1 LAFTFAASTYV
12 SSMKPIAFILL
23 LLVSVSSATFGQF
36 KSSMKITGK
45 ITDAAKNQ
53 PVEYASVGLTDQL
66 TNKVV
71 NGAVTDASGNFEIT
85 GIIPGTYTINIDFIG
100 YQKKTLKDVI
110 VASSAKVISLNT
122 IPLTPSVKML
132 SEVTVSGR
140 AAIVENQIDK
150 IVYNAANDI
159 TSQAGIALDVL
170 KKVPQVVSVDID
182 GNVEL
187 QGNPNVRFLING
199 KPSTVFGNSVTDALS
214 SIPASQIKSIE
225 AITSPGAKYD
235 AQGTG
240 GIINIILK
248 DNRLQGINGSINL
261 AAGTRLENASVN
273 LNFRRNNFGAN
284 AFFSGNKQLVSR
296 TPNAQ
301 DRLGANGTD
310 NTKTSLL
317 QNGSQDFQRSGY
329 RSGVGFDWSP
339 GKKDNLIGAIG
350 FNSFANK
357 SIGITN
363 IRQSVLSA
371 AGSVIS
377 SQNIVRSANS
387 NGGIGAIDWSLN
399 YLKKLNKDGQELNVL
414 YSSSFGKPRNDYN
427 QIQNYSAERIPY
439 MGTSGN
445 TPGNDKQTNIS
456 IDYAHPIKKD
466 FIIETGMKTVLQNIN
481 SMADIRVFNPG
492 TSQFIPDPRQS
503 YQLNY
508 SMKIYA
514 GYLST
519 TFSVFRFLNV
529 KAGARFEHT
538 DVKIDF
544 PNTFIP
550 SYNNLVP
557 SLIFSHNMKGDQS
570 VKLAFTR
577 RIERAEYRE
586 INPFMNLSDPYNIT
600 AGNPLLKPEIG
611 NNFELGYNKSFKNGG
626 NIYVAL
632 IERINTSDIKPYTT
646 FYPTYVIGDST
657 YQNVSVT
664 LRQNIGIE
672 YNSGISIS
680 GSIPI
685 TDQLNLRGNFMVTQK
700 RVVNN
705 LLAGNVTNGTN
716 YRFNLNA
723 TYLLPKNLIL
733 EGFGNFS
740 SAINTIQGKRPQQLT
755 YNFAFRKQF
764 YHKNASIGFTA
775 TNPFNKYIR
784 QVTTV
789 KTANYLSTNTVLVP
803 YRSFGISLTYKF
815 GKLEFKKGKEQGG
828 DFLHN
833 APSSDN

>member
-1 LAFTFAASTYV
+1 MRL
-12 SSMKPIAFILL
+12 FILST
-23 LLVSVSSATFGQF
+23 LVFFCIYQTTFSQT
-36 KSSMKITGK
+36 KSSLKITGK
-45 ITDAAKNQ
+45 ITDAVSAQ
-53 PVEYASVGLTDQL
+53 PIEYASVGLTDQL
-66 TNKVV
+66 TDKVV
-71 NGAVTDASGNFEIT
+71 NGTVTDASGNFEII
-85 GIIPGTYTINIDFIG
+85 GISPGTFTLNIDFIG
-100 YQKKTLKDVI
+100 YQKKTLKDIVI
-110 VASSAKVISLNT
+110 GASGKVVSLNSITLTASAK
-122 IPLTPSVKML
+122 ML
-132 SEVTVSGR
+132 AEVTVSGR

-150 IVYNAANDI
+150 IIYNAANDI
-159 TSQAGIALDVL
+159 TSQAGVALDVL
-170 KKVPQVVSVDID
+170 KKVPQVSVDID

-248 DNRLQGINGSINL
+248 DNRLQGINGSVNL
-261 AAGTRLENASVN
+261 SAGTRLENGSVN
-273 LNFRRNNFGAN
+273 LNFRKNSFGLN
-284 AFFSGNKQLVSR
+284 AFFSGNKQLISR
-296 TPNAQ
+296 TPNSQ
-301 DRLGANGTD
+301 DRLSSNAAES
-310 NTKTSLL
+310 TKTRLL
-317 QNGSQDFQRSGY
+317 QNGYQDFQRSGY
-329 RSGVGFDWSP
+329 RSGLGFDWSP
-339 GKKDNLIGAIG
+339 TKKDNLIGAIG
-350 FNSFANK
+350 FNTFS
-357 SIGITN
+357 SQSMGITN
-363 IRQSVLSA
+363 IRQSILEAS
-371 AGSVIS
+371 GSPIS
-377 SQNIVRSANS
+377 STNILRNSSS
-387 NGGIGAIDWSLN
+387 NGGIGALDMSLN
-399 YLKKLNKDGQELNVL
+399 FIKKLKKDGQEINVL

-427 QIQNYSAERIPY
+427 QIQNYSTERVPY

-456 IDYAHPIKKD
+456 IDYTHPVKKD
-466 FIIETGMKTVLQNIN
+466 FLIETGLKTVLQNIN
-481 SMADIRVFNPG
+481 SIADIRVFKP
-492 TSQFIPDPRQS
+492 SLAEYIPDPGQS

-519 TFSVFRFLNV
+519 SFSIFHFLNV

-570 VKLAFTR
+570 IKLAFTR

-586 INPFMNLSDPYNIT
+586 INPFKNLSDPFNIT

-611 NNFELGYNKSFKNGG
+611 NNFELGYNKAFINGG
-626 NIYVAL
+626 NMYVAL

-646 FYPTYVIGDST
+646 FYPSYVIGDST
-657 YQNVSVT
+657 YENVSVT
-664 LRQNIGIE
+664 SRLNIGTE
-672 YNSGISIS
+672 YNSGVSIS

-685 TDQLNLRGNFMVTQK
+685 TEKLNLRGNFIVTQK
-700 RVVNN
+700 RVVNK

-723 TYLLPKNLIL
+723 TYLLPKGLIV

-775 TNPFNKYIR
+775 TNPFTKYIS

-789 KTANYLSTNTVLVP
+789 KTSNYLSTNRFLVP

-815 GKLEFKKGKEQGG
+815 GKLEFKKAKDQNN

-833 APSSDN
+833 APSADN

>member
-1 LAFTFAASTYV
+1 MTVTFAALSHV
-12 SSMKPIAFILL
+12 SAMKQFLFATLFLFCFYQNAL
-23 LLVSVSSATFGQF
+23 SQAKSAL
-36 KSSMKITGK
+36 KITGN
-45 ITDAAKNQ
+45 ITDATNNK
-53 PVEYASVGLTDQL
+53 PIEYASVGLTDQT

-71 NGAVTDASGNFEIT
+71 NGAITDSTGYFEIANAT
-85 GIIPGTYTINIDFIG
+85 PGVFTVNIDFIG
-100 YQKKTLKDVI
+100 YQKIVLKDVTI
-110 VASSAKVISLNT
+110 NASGKVYSLNT
-122 IPLTPSVKML
+122 ISMTPSAKML
-132 SEVTVSGR
+132 DAVTVSGR

-159 TSQAGIALDVL
+159 TSQAGVALDVL
-170 KKVPQVVSVDID
+170 KKVPQVSVDID

-199 KPSTVFGNSVTDALS
+199 KPSSVFGNSLTDALA

-248 DNRLQGINGSINL
+248 DNRLQGVNGNVSITG
-261 AAGTRLENASVN
+261 GTRLQNGSVN
-273 LNFRRNNFGAN
+273 LNFRKNNFGIN
-284 AFFSGNKQLVSR
+284 AFFSGNKQLSSR
-296 TPNAQ
+296 TPASQ
-301 DRLGANGTD
+301 DRLATNAD
-310 NTKTSLL
+310 NTKTRLL
-317 QNGSQDFQRSGY
+317 QNGYQDFQRSGY
-329 RSGVGFDWSP
+329 RSGVGFDWALS
-339 GKKDNLIGAIG
+339 KKDNLIGAVG
-350 FNSFANK
+350 YNNFSSK
-357 SIGITN
+357 SSGITN
-363 IRQSVLSA
+363 INQSIPD
-371 AGSVIS
+371 GSGLPIS
-377 SQNIVRSANS
+377 SLDILRNSSSNNGISAM
-387 NGGIGAIDWSLN
+387 DWSLN
-399 YLKKLNKDGQELNVL
+399 YIKKLKKDGQELNVL
-414 YSSSFGKPRNDYN
+414 YSSSFGRPRNNYS
-427 QIQNYSAERIPY
+427 QIQNYIAEQIPY
-439 MGTSGN
+439 SGTAGN

-456 IDYAHPIKKD
+456 IDYSHPIKKN
-466 FIIETGMKTVLQNIN
+466 FIVETGVKTVFQDIN
-481 SMADIRVFNPG
+481 SVADISVFKPSRG
-492 TSQFIPDPRQS
+492 QYVPDPAQS

-508 SMKIYA
+508 NMKIYA

-519 TFSVFRFLNV
+519 TFSMFHFLNV

-538 DVKIDF
+538 DVKIDY

-557 SLIFSHNMKGDQS
+557 SVIFSHNFKDDQS
-570 VKLAFTR
+570 VKLSFTR

-611 NNFELGYNKSFKNGG
+611 NNFELGYNKPFKNGG
-626 NIYVAL
+626 SIYIAL

-646 FYPTYVIGDST
+646 FYPSYVIGDST
-657 YQNVSVT
+657 YSNVSVT
-664 LRQNIGIE
+664 SRQNIGIE
-672 YNSGISIS
+672 YNSGVSIS
-680 GSIPI
+680 GSMPI
-685 TDQLNLRGNFMVTQK
+685 TDRLNLRGNLIVTQK

-705 LLAGNVTNGTN
+705 LLGGNVTNGTN
-716 YRFNLNA
+716 WRFNLNA
-723 TYLLPKNLIL
+723 TYQLPKDLIL

-775 TNPFNKYIR
+775 TNPFTKYIS

-789 KTANYLSTNTVLVP
+789 RTGNYISTNTILVP

-815 GKLEFKKGKEQGG
+815 GKLEFKKGKDQGN